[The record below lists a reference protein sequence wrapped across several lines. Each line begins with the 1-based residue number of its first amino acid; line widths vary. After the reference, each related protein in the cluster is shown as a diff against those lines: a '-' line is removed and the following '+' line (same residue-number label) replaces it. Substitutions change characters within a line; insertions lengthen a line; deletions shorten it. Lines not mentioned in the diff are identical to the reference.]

1 MVDEGSEPERRLE
14 VDAVSS
20 DGRLGIIAAFGAIW
34 FVWGSTYLAI
44 AWGVET
50 IPPFLMIGV
59 RCVTAGALMYGWARA
74 RGGARPRAADWRQAA
89 VTGVLLFVT
98 GQALLAWAETR
109 LPSGV
114 TALLIATEP
123 LFVAVL
129 PWLARR
135 APTPEASTGLALATG
150 FVGVGALMLPGSG
163 SFPLDPLAMGAV
175 VLTALSWSVGML
187 RAAPPPGFSAVQSAG
202 MQLLTG
208 GVVLLA
214 LSLVSGEPAALPSEG
229 PSVRSLAA
237 VAYLIVFGSIVG
249 YGAYVWLLGR
259 VSAQMVSTHGYI
271 NPLVAVALGATL
283 NEEPVTA
290 DMGVA
295 AVLILGSVALLLRAR
310 AAPARPLVEEPM
322 SSCAS

>member
-1 MVDEGSEPERRLE
+1 MVD
-14 VDAVSS
+14 
-20 DGRLGIIAAFGAIW
+20 DGREPQRRVAVAALTSGGKVAVVAAFGAIW

-50 IPPFLMIGV
+50 IPPFMMIGA

-74 RGGARPRAADWRQAA
+74 RGGARPLAEDWRQAA
-89 VTGVLLFVT
+89 ITGVLLFVT

-123 LFVAVL
+123 LFVAVV
-129 PWLARR
+129 PWMARR

-163 SFPLDPLAMGAV
+163 SFLVDPLAMGAV

-187 RAAPPPGFSAVQSAG
+187 RAAARPGFSAAQSAG

-214 LSLVSGEPAALPSEG
+214 LSFAIGEPAALPPDG
-229 PSVRSLAA
+229 PSARSLAA
-237 VAYLIVFGSIVG
+237 FAYLIVFGSIVG
-249 YGAYVWLLGR
+249 FGAYVWLLGR
-259 VSAQMVSTHGYI
+259 VSPQMVSTHGYI

-290 DMGVA
+290 EMGVA
-295 AVLILGSVALLLRAR
+295 AALILGSVALLLRAR
-310 AAPARPLVEEPM
+310 EAPVRSRLDEPA